1 VRIRIDIEWNI
12 TVLVSCFVVA
22 RILVFLKVSETHLRI
37 ECPGGLVNLHK
48 GKSFL
53 VDERLVRSY
62 QTNLQRRWEDCYVK
76 EGCVN
81 TGGGGNEQ
89 IDFFE
94 ILLRRRRT
102 KRGAFLMEQAGGE
115 RAGRIEW
122 VILVIFFNFV
132 LIL

>member
-1 VRIRIDIEWNI
+1 M
-12 TVLVSCFVVA
+12 LVSCFVVA

-81 TGGGGNEQ
+81 TGGGEMNRLTSSR
-89 IDFFE
+89 FCCA
-94 ILLRRRRT
+94 
-102 KRGAFLMEQAGGE
+102 GAE
-115 RAGRIEW
+115 RSEAH
-122 VILVIFFNFV
+122 F
-132 LIL
+132 